1 MWVYIF
7 SQNLYS
13 ALVWN
18 IHSLHSC
25 WILDIL
31 LFFSEVLIIL
41 GVSEVVCLGSSQ
53 DWATPEHS
61 QGCPSTTL
69 CCSGHVTTGLSPV
82 WGPECSG
89 WGFHQVPLM
98 ETFSLALM
106 RPEKLLLLF
115 LFSLLWSDWTHWLFS
130 CTFHHLFS
138 TWNNYKM
145 NWHILLNAKIHS
157 WIQFIRILHDPVNSL
172 STDWPDPSK
181 WFVVREMNISFL
193 KAC

>member
-106 RPEKLLLLF
+106 RPQKLLLLLC
-115 LFSLLWSDWTHWLFS
+115 LFSLLWSDWRTLAVLLHLPPSLLHLKQLQDELTHTAECKDSFMDS
-130 CTFHHLFS
+130 
-138 TWNNYKM
+138 
-145 NWHILLNAKIHS
+145 IH
-157 WIQFIRILHDPVNSL
+157 
-172 STDWPDPSK
+172 
-181 WFVVREMNISFL
+181 
-193 KAC
+193 

>member
-1 MWVYIF
+1 MYIF

-18 IHSLHSC
+18 IVGSIHSLHSC

-41 GVSEVVCLGSSQ
+41 GVSVVVCLGSSQ
-53 DWATPEHS
+53 DWATPGHS

-69 CCSGHVTTGLSPV
+69 CCSGHVTTGLENGPSEPSLRSCVFWMRFPSSSPD
-82 WGPECSG
+82 GNIQSG
-89 WGFHQVPLM
+89 FGETREVVVVP
-98 ETFSLALM
+98 
-106 RPEKLLLLF
+106 LLF

-130 CTFHHLFS
+130 CTFHLLFS

-145 NWHILLNAKIHS
+145 NWHILLNAKIH
-157 WIQFIRILHDPVNSL
+157 
-172 STDWPDPSK
+172 
-181 WFVVREMNISFL
+181 
-193 KAC
+193 